1 MNPLFKTIRSIAV
14 EFLKGLYVPASI
26 IAGLMATLLIAISLW
41 LTSINEWWWILAIFI
56 IGISLCAAALIV
68 GFGFLIR
75 FAAPERTKEQKQ
87 QSKALAEKLQRVAE
101 VSATPKVFLLFQVA
115 KDAIVPS
122 ERGFIATM
130 SDDATSLSADFK
142 TLRDSFKN

>member
-1 MNPLFKTIRSIAV
+1 M
-14 EFLKGLYVPASI
+14 
-26 IAGLMATLLIAISLW
+26 
-41 LTSINEWWWILAIFI
+41 
-56 IGISLCAAALIV
+56 AAALIV
-68 GFGFLIR
+68 GVGFLIR

-122 ERGFIATM
+122 ERGFIATV
-130 SDDATSLSADFK
+130 SDDATSLSGDFK